1 SERYYFE
8 LHHVISF
15 GSNQSGDILEN
26 LVKVCPACHRALT
39 PDRANED
46 YQKKLIKNILLNS
59 KEANKYV
66 ENFIQ
71 DPNDYNMKIEYVFA
85 NLK

>member
-1 SERYYFE
+1 MK
-8 LHHVISF
+8 I
-15 GSNQSGDILEN
+15 I
-26 LVKVCPACHRALT
+26 
-39 PDRANED
+39 
-46 YQKKLIKNILLNS
+46 KKINKNILLNS